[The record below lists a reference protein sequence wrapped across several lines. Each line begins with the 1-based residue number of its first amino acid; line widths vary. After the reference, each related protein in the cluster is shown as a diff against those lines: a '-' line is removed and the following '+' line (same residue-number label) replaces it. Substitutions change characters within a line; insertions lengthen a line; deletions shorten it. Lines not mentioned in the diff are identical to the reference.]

1 MSTVGI
7 RELCFL
13 LIFLLQHATIVQST
27 ADTGDE
33 LETTM
38 TGAASLLRG
47 SALSASSIQHME
59 RIVDMDAI
67 AALNGVDP
75 ASSQF
80 VFHPPGHEANFWDY
94 PFFAHWTHAECG
106 ATVIHDD
113 ILLTAGHVSALQS
126 ILLLWGCEFN

>member
-7 RELCFL
+7 RELCL
-13 LIFLLQHATIVQST
+13 LLVVLLQHATIIHSST
-27 ADTGDE
+27 DSGDD

-38 TGAASLLRG
+38 TGPASLLRG
-47 SALSASSIQHME
+47 SSLSASSIQHME
-59 RIVDMDAI
+59 RIVDMDAL

-80 VFHPPGHEANFWDY
+80 VFHPPGHEANYWDY

-106 ATVIHDD
+106 ATVVHDD

-126 ILLLWGCEFN
+126 TLLCWGREFH